1 MHKKA
6 LACRLFRLQIALL
19 ATLLLSACWSIIP
32 SPKKLTRFEFTRPE
46 MGLPFRIV
54 LYASDAPTAE
64 AAARAAFDRIQR
76 LNDILSDY
84 DTDSELSR
92 LSQTAGTGQAVSGS
106 DEMWFVPKPAQVLVQ
121 RTDGEFDV
129 NV

>member
-6 LACRLFRLQIALL
+6 LACRLFRLQIAFL

-32 SPKKLTRFEFTRPE
+32 SAKRLTRFEFTRPE

-54 LYASDAPTAE
+54 LYASDPPTAE
-64 AAARAAFDRIQR
+64 AAARAALDRIQR

-92 LSQTAGTGQAVSGS
+92 LSQTAGSGHAVRIS
-106 DEMWFVPKPAQVLVQ
+106 DELWFVLKRAQELAQ
-121 RTDGEFDV
+121 RTDGAF
-129 NV
+129 